1 MPDKHEILQRDAR
14 APGLSRRQFGAASA
28 AVGVAAAATEAAA
41 AGLPVSEKDVQIKTP
56 DGTCDAFF
64 AHPSTGQHPG
74 VLIWTDAF
82 GLRPAFRDMAK
93 RLAAEG
99 YAVLVP
105 NPFYRLGT
113 APVVPAGI
121 DFAKADDRAKLG
133 QIMGS
138 VTAAGAAERDA
149 TAFVA
154 FLDSQSQVKK
164 GAKIGTQGYCMGG
177 ALTMRTAA
185 TMPNRIGAG
194 GSFHGGGLATDK
206 PDSPHLL
213 VPKFNASYLIAIADN
228 DDKKEPAA
236 KDILREAFNAAKKT
250 AEIEVYAGADHGWCV
265 PGSAVYNEPAAE
277 KAWARLLALYK
288 TALA

>member
-1 MPDKHEILQRDAR
+1 MPDKHEILPGDAT
-14 APGLSRRQFGAASA
+14 PSGLSRRQFGAASA
-28 AVGVAAAATEAAA
+28 AVGVAAAATQAAA
-41 AGLPVSEKDVQIKTP
+41 AGLPVSEKEVQIKTP

-82 GLRPAFRDMAK
+82 GLRPAFREMAK

-121 DFAKADDRAKLG
+121 DFGKPDDRAKLM
-133 QIMGS
+133 QIMGT
-138 VTAAGAAERDA
+138 VTAAGAAEQDA
-149 TAFVA
+149 AAFVA
-154 FLDSQSQVKK
+154 FLDAQSQVKK
-164 GAKIGTQGYCMGG
+164 SAKIGTQGYCMGG

-185 TMPNRIGAG
+185 TNANRVGAG

-213 VPKFNASYLIAIADN
+213 VPKIDANYLIAIADN
-228 DDKKEPAA
+228 DDKQDPAA
-236 KDILREAFNAAKKT
+236 KDTLREAFKTAKKP
-250 AEIEVYAGADHGWCV
+250 AEIEVYSGANHGWCV

-277 KAWARLLALYK
+277 KAWTRLLALYK
-288 TALA
+288 TALV